1 MNNFTKP
8 LDRSKFT
15 EELLEMFD
23 SVMPLVNETGAGHVI
38 MTRHGKVAF
47 SLDISTAPEN
57 IAVALAA
64 TTIPKDLARI
74 ELMEV
79 FGDYWV
85 DGLDKVLFAH
95 IEKNFGTASWH
106 TLDFPAL
113 FLCTENLMI
122 LFTDADAQA
131 EAETQSN
138 QEVFAIPTVLH

>member
-1 MNNFTKP
+1 MSNITKP

-15 EELLEMFD
+15 EELLEMFN
-23 SVMPLVNETGAGHVI
+23 SVMPLVNETGAGHVT

-85 DGLDKVLFAH
+85 DGVDKVLFEH
-95 IEKNFGTASWH
+95 VEKLYGGSQLAYPG
-106 TLDFPAL
+106 FPS
-113 FLCTENLMI
+113 I
-122 LFTDADAQA
+122 
-131 EAETQSN
+131 
-138 QEVFAIPTVLH
+138 IPLYRKFNDPLH

>member
-1 MNNFTKP
+1 MSNFTKP

-23 SVMPLVNETGAGHVI
+23 SVMPLVNETGAGHVT

-95 IEKNFGTASWH
+95 IEKNFGPASWH